1 MTTPIIIQS
10 SFPITFECTDICTTL
25 IRSKLAA
32 CIHKTSPIT
41 SFYSWKNELC
51 SDEEYLLLIKTS
63 LDHIDAISQ
72 LLIEKH
78 PYEVPEIIQ
87 LPINNMNASYLNWY
101 QSAIDNRS

>member
-25 IRSKLAA
+25 IHSKLAA

-41 SFYSWKNELC
+41 SFYSWENELC
-51 SDEEYLLLIKTS
+51 SDNEYLLLIKTT
-63 LDHIDAISQ
+63 LDHFDAISK
-72 LLIEKH
+72 LLNERH

-87 LPINNMNASYLNWY
+87 LPINTMTESYLNWF
-101 QSAIDNRS
+101 QSAIHNCL